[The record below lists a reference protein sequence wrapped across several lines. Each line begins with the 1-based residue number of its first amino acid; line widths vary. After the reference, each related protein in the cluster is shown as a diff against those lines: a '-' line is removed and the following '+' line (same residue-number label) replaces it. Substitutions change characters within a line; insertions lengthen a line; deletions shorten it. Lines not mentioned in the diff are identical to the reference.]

1 MTNVSKYQMGL
12 KLIPIIMLHLTSN
25 IESSRQMLKET
36 RTILVLTDSIESN
49 TAVMAIKDV
58 DIGVV
63 TTEAAID
70 VVDPEDIESAE
81 MKENITYNI
90 KGT

>member
-1 MTNVSKYQMGL
+1 MTNVSKYQMEM